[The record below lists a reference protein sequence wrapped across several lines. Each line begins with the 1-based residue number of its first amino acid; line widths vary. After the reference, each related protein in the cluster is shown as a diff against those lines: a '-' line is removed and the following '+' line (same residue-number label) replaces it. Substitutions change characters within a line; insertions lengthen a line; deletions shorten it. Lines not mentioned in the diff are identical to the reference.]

1 VNLQKAKG
9 KKIKVSK
16 KKLAGT
22 KKSLSKI
29 SLRLT
34 LFEVK
39 EKKMMDE
46 EKDLLASKKALTKKQ
61 LKRMI
66 SLKTNLKFYRKE
78 IPKAQDEVS
87 TMNEKYNILKGKA
100 PTPTDVYRI
109 DKKIRMEKR
118 RIVIS
123 GLRIVEARK
132 AWDESEVDFTR
143 NKTKPQKS
151 GLKGKMLRFRKVYK
165 DIKEQIE
172 FDTKKLIKLTK
183 MKKEAI
189 GVKIEYKK
197 KKLVFKMAMK
207 KIKLAKKKETISF
220 KAFTKEANNPKAN
233 PQLVKLLKDKAA
245 AFKAAVGKM
254 EIETR
259 PIMKDYK
266 KVQVTYFIQIGKLK
280 PPTIITPAAK
290 KRAQKAKVQELMMEK
305 YLDEK
310 ETVDKQQQV
319 FDNLIFENKEAKKL
333 GFKDAVLKTQ
343 KKMKKAKAKLDKLNE
358 VFLPIKTLRENYEEM
373 KKAVKEERFKDV
385 TKLKN
390 KIVAAKKGIADVQGP
405 LIIKALKKLHAAK
418 NNLTNM
424 KLVVENND
432 KIKLESGDLEKVEK
446 IVGNKDLLRQKE
458 KELAA
463 VQDKVNK
470 AVIKESAKDFKRKQR
485 RMAKY
490 DKKYAALSG
499 QRIQLYVKKLEARL
513 ETVKKTK
520 DDNKKA
526 LVKRALRKVQEAQK
540 EFKLQQGIDNAIAII
555 ARENKNV
562 LDAKAAGKISEITAA
577 EKKLEQ
583 ARGGLFKANQ
593 ERFEE
598 VRDVVKMAR
607 EKYLI
612 GKKNRDVNLMKRMRK
627 RMRKFKRR
635 MGRIVLVSKQRK
647 RFILVS
653 KKLDDDK
660 YMAEQD
666 KLIEK
671 AKEDV
676 IKAELTG
683 RERAIKIAQK
693 KVDSISKRK
702 ELQQVALNA
711 ERIRDSSK
719 ELRICKKNV
728 EAAIKTKNFDLIFIA
743 RRELKHART
752 NIAKTNVIKIE
763 MAKKILDEKE
773 EKKSKFKQQKK
784 ELRKEVKYMLKK
796 ANVFLLAAKKANNR
810 AMIKKAK
817 ETVQLHMKEQMS
829 ISMSGSKKS
838 VEMSF
843 KSFGIATEIYKKV
856 IAVKGEGSD
865 EGFAAEEELKKA
877 QKIMKYEKAYFKANI
892 EFKKAEKSV
901 VDEKKAKKRALV
913 FETRGQLKESKDMFK
928 FTKLNGSK
936 YQLKA
941 IKREIRGNRK
951 SMGKIT

>member
-1 VNLQKAKG
+1 MG
-9 KKIKVSK
+9 
-16 KKLAGT
+16 
-22 KKSLSKI
+22 
-29 SLRLT
+29 
-34 LFEVK
+34 
-39 EKKMMDE
+39 
-46 EKDLLASKKALTKKQ
+46 
-61 LKRMI
+61 
-66 SLKTNLKFYRKE
+66 
-78 IPKAQDEVS
+78 
-87 TMNEKYNILKGKA
+87 
-100 PTPTDVYRI
+100 
-109 DKKIRMEKR
+109 
-118 RIVIS
+118 
-123 GLRIVEARK
+123 
-132 AWDESEVDFTR
+132 
-143 NKTKPQKS
+143 
-151 GLKGKMLRFRKVYK
+151 
-165 DIKEQIE
+165 
-172 FDTKKLIKLTK
+172 
-183 MKKEAI
+183 
-189 GVKIEYKK
+189 
-197 KKLVFKMAMK
+197 
-207 KIKLAKKKETISF
+207 
-220 KAFTKEANNPKAN
+220 
-233 PQLVKLLKDKAA
+233 
-245 AFKAAVGKM
+245 
-254 EIETR
+254 
-259 PIMKDYK
+259 
-266 KVQVTYFIQIGKLK
+266 
-280 PPTIITPAAK
+280 
-290 KRAQKAKVQELMMEK
+290 
-305 YLDEK
+305 
-310 ETVDKQQQV
+310 
-319 FDNLIFENKEAKKL
+319 
-333 GFKDAVLKTQ
+333 
-343 KKMKKAKAKLDKLNE
+343 
-358 VFLPIKTLRENYEEM
+358 
-373 KKAVKEERFKDV
+373 
-385 TKLKN
+385 
-390 KIVAAKKGIADVQGP
+390 
-405 LIIKALKKLHAAK
+405 
-418 NNLTNM
+418 
-424 KLVVENND
+424 
-432 KIKLESGDLEKVEK
+432 
-446 IVGNKDLLRQKE
+446 
-458 KELAA
+458 
-463 VQDKVNK
+463 
-470 AVIKESAKDFKRKQR
+470 
-485 RMAKY
+485 
-490 DKKYAALSG
+490 
-499 QRIQLYVKKLEARL
+499 
-513 ETVKKTK
+513 
-520 DDNKKA
+520 
-526 LVKRALRKVQEAQK
+526 
-540 EFKLQQGIDNAIAII
+540 
-555 ARENKNV
+555 
-562 LDAKAAGKISEITAA
+562 TAA

-627 RMRKFKRR
+627 RMRKFKKR

-728 EAAIKTKNFDLIFIA
+728 EAAIKTKNFDLIFMG
-743 RRELKHART
+743 RGELKHART
-752 NIAKTNVIKIE
+752 NIAKTNVIQIE
-763 MAKKILDEKE
+763 RAKKILDEKE

-892 EFKKAEKSV
+892 EFKKA
-901 VDEKKAKKRALV
+901 KKRALV

-941 IKREIRGNRK
+941 IKREIRGN
-951 SMGKIT
+951 